1 MLKNSGTGGM
11 SQSISFNR
19 HPTLCSI
26 CLPIYNEEEGL
37 PKFLDLLAENLFNF
51 EKSLGIEFEVIA
63 VDDGSSD
70 ASLSILK
77 SYANRD
83 NRIHVFSFQQNA
95 GHQAAILCGLSH
107 ASGDL
112 IITMD
117 SDGQDPPESIER
129 LINAHLQSHHEIII
143 ARRKTRQDGFLK
155 KITAYFFYRILI
167 LLGVPAES
175 RDAGDYRLVTKRIK
189 DLILSQPNSLQY
201 IRGQIFTLKTATRM
215 VNIDRKDRIAGETKY
230 TLQKMIRLA
239 ISSAFVID
247 PLKVAQVYISVAA
260 IFSIITGVAGAFF
273 IVVKFLYP
281 SYYSSGV
288 TTLALMI
295 LFLFTIVISMIAF
308 QSLYMSLL
316 FRSLRNE
323 PAYLEK
329 QV

>member
-1 MLKNSGTGGM
+1 MTQSNSLDRPLG
-11 SQSISFNR
+11 
-19 HPTLCSI
+19 LCSI

-37 PKFLDLLAENLFNF
+37 PKFLDLLAINLNAFELQLGINF
-51 EKSLGIEFEVIA
+51 EIIA
-63 VDDGSSD
+63 VDDGSTD
-70 ASLSILK
+70 LSLTILK
-77 SYANRD
+77 SYADRD
-83 NRIHVFSFQQNA
+83 SRIRVFAFQQNA

-107 ASGDL
+107 SGGDL

-117 SDGQDPPESIER
+117 SDGQDPPESIEK
-129 LINAHLQSHHEIII
+129 LICAHLQSHHEIII
-143 ARRKTRQDGFLK
+143 ARRRTRKDGLLK
-155 KITAYFFYRILI
+155 KVTAFIFYRILV
-167 LLGVPAES
+167 LFGVPAES

-215 VNIDRKDRIAGETKY
+215 VDIDRKDRIAGQTKY
-230 TLQKMIRLA
+230 TLQKMVRLA

-260 IFSIITGVAGAFF
+260 IFTMITALVGGVFVIIKV
-273 IVVKFLYP
+273 IYP
-281 SYYSSGV
+281 SYYSSGI

>member
-1 MLKNSGTGGM
+1 MTQSNSLDRPPG
-11 SQSISFNR
+11 
-19 HPTLCSI
+19 LCSI

-37 PKFLDLLAENLFNF
+37 PKFLDLLAINLNAFESQLGINF
-51 EKSLGIEFEVIA
+51 EIIA
-63 VDDGSSD
+63 VDDGSTD
-70 ASLSILK
+70 LSLTILK
-77 SYANRD
+77 SYADRD
-83 NRIHVFSFQQNA
+83 SRIRVFAFQQNA

-107 ASGDL
+107 SRGDL

-117 SDGQDPPESIER
+117 SDGQDPPESIEK
-129 LINAHLQSHHEIII
+129 LICAHLQSHHEIII
-143 ARRKTRQDGFLK
+143 ARRRTRKDGLLK
-155 KITAYFFYRILI
+155 KVTAFIFYRILV
-167 LLGVPAES
+167 LFGVPAES

-215 VNIDRKDRIAGETKY
+215 VDIDRKDRIAGQTKY
-230 TLQKMIRLA
+230 TLQKMVRLA

-260 IFSIITGVAGAFF
+260 IFTMITALVGGLFVIIK
-273 IVVKFLYP
+273 VVYP
-281 SYYSSGV
+281 SYYSSGI